1 MDETKF
7 SGLLSQIIPD
17 EIGKSLGLGGEN
29 AGKQNSRAFELLKNV
44 AGQAGGGVENELNDF
59 LNGRGA
65 LLETTRAA
73 VARGGT
79 STTGRKTAAN
89 EVSAFLTN
97 QLHFS
102 ALIAEL
108 IAPLVIQIFPAIGN
122 LAGSGTASKPKPRR
136 KKKEDSSSAP
146 SHSHRP
152 RPSSSTKPAASHKP
166 RKPKNSSSS
175 KPKPSATRPRKRPK
189 RTLEIDTGQEA

>member
-1 MDETKF
+1 MDDQKF
-7 SGLLSQIIPD
+7 SGLLSQLIPD
-17 EIGKSLGLGGEN
+17 EIENRLGLGGESE
-29 AGKQNSRAFELLKNV
+29 GEQNSRTIELLKSI
-44 AGQAGGGVENELNDF
+44 AGQAGGGVENELSAF
-59 LNGRGA
+59 LNGSGA
-65 LLETTRAA
+65 LLETTRTA
-73 VARGGT
+73 VARSG
-79 STTGRKTAAN
+79 SSASGRKTATN
-89 EVSAFLTN
+89 EVAAFLTS

-102 ALIAEL
+102 APIAKL

-122 LAGSGTASKPKPRR
+122 LTGSSTTSKPKPRR

-152 RPSSSTKPAASHKP
+152 RPSSSTKPAANHKP